1 MQENTKMDSNMLNE
15 LDWIRV
21 CDEIHS
27 NNISETFSEKFKRK
41 VGENPLVPLGCLATV
56 SALMCGLYSF
66 YNGHSQMSQYM
77 MRARVG
83 AQAFT
88 IFAMVSGF
96 IVTMS
101 KNEEPMNRN

>member
-21 CDEIHS
+21 RDEIHT
-27 NNISETFSEKFKRK
+27 NNVSETFTGRFKRK

-66 YNGHSQMSQYM
+66 YNGNSQMSQYM
-77 MRARVG
+77 MRVRVG

-88 IFAMVSGF
+88 IFAMVTGF
-96 IVTMS
+96 MVAAS
-101 KNEEPMNRN
+101 RNEEPMDRN